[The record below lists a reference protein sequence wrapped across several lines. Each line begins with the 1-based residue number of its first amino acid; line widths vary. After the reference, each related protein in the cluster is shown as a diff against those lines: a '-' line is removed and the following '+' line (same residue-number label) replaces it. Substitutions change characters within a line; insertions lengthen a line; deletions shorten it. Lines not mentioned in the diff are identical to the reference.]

1 MLYDATIE
9 CHDFYNYSYYTLF
22 LQEST
27 PTFLF
32 RSSTRE
38 SPVWKMLK
46 YGMMVIQDREPDI
59 SLAFECFIAVYW
71 ILKIH
76 HVLC

>member
-1 MLYDATIE
+1 MINVFDETVE
-9 CHDFYNYSYYTLF
+9 CHDFYNNSYYALF

-38 SPVWKMLK
+38 SPVYVENAEIWHD
-46 YGMMVIQDREPDI
+46 GHPRQRT
-59 SLAFECFIAVYW
+59 
-71 ILKIH
+71 
-76 HVLC
+76 